1 MVGDESLGILF
12 PPISMPNELDA
23 TSRSF
28 ALYVAFDFFSGIFAV
43 FYRERE
49 VM

>member
-1 MVGDESLGILF
+1 LTSNAQSSGPFADRPILSTSI
-12 PPISMPNELDA
+12 P
-23 TSRSF
+23 SRSF